1 MNPDDN
7 SIFATADGQLLAT
20 ELAVTAKGGAAIA
33 RWSDDKKAAFANTF
47 EQRSKASQAILLVT
61 AQKIWQKAQK
71 LGFVSFRHGADLFDA
86 PIQTKLDQ
94 LRDTP
99 NDRYSYRSANIGGRP
114 VSDLE
119 KIAETR
125 AQEIIDDLP
134 ALKKAIEILDPDTA
148 KLIGEREKIRSVC
161 DRLDK
166 QLDDASADIV
176 MSEMDQSMTIG
187 DFRKYVAAR
196 QKAREQLRKKLHAAH
211 KRGAEIDITVTK
223 RLCKGIPH
231 LSETIVD
238 VIKAHLERATGLD
251 TFTRR
256 AVESIKFGDSANA
269 VELLRQFER
278 DEPTVGVAVREQF
291 RAALE
296 RLQLATS
303 GKKAKRGKK

>member
-61 AQKIWQKAQK
+61 AQKIWQKAEK
-71 LGFVSFRHGADLFDA
+71 LGFVSFRHARNVIDNPTIPTRLNALYDV
-86 PIQTKLDQ
+86 P
-94 LRDTP
+94 R
-99 NDRYSYRSANIGGRP
+99 SYGSHGKVGGRN
-114 VSDLE
+114 VDDLVQ
-119 KIAETR
+119 IAEER
-125 AQEIIDDLP
+125 AQAIIDDLP
-134 ALKKAIEILDPDTA
+134 ALKKAVEILDPDTA